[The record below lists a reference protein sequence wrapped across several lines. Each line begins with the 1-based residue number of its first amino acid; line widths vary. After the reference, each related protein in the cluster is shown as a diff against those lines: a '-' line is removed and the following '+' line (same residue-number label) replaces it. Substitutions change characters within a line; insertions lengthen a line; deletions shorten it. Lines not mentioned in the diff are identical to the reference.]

1 MRSHNQPYRRASVN
15 MHKNARL
22 TPAGRALLVE
32 RVLVEGQKV
41 WEVSAFMGVSER
53 TGWKWIRRFRE
64 EGPRGLR
71 DRSSRPRHS
80 PRRTPAWRVKQIE
93 HLRRRR
99 WTSPWIARRL
109 GIPLSTVGVVLRRLG
124 LNRLSRLDP
133 KPRVIRYERKR
144 PGELV
149 HLDTKKLA
157 RIVRIGHRIH
167 GDRSKSVEGVGW
179 EFLHVCIDDCTRVV
193 YQEVLPDEKGETAT
207 GFLKRAAA
215 WFKALGVSVERVM
228 TDNGS
233 CYRSKVFG
241 RAVRELGARHLRTR
255 PYTPR
260 TNGKAE
266 RYIQTA
272 TREWAYVRAYPHSSV
287 RRRALKRYTRF
298 YNAERPHTAL
308 GYRPPLSRLLDR
320 V

>member
-1 MRSHNQPYRRASVN
+1 MNI
-15 MHKNARL
+15 HKNAQL
-22 TPAGRALLVE
+22 TPAGRALPVE
-32 RVLVEGQKV
+32 RVLVNGQTAS
-41 WEVSAFMGVSER
+41 EVARSLGVSER
-53 TGWKWIRRFRE
+53 TVWKWVRRYRE
-64 EGPRGLR
+64 QGEAGLR
-71 DRSSRPRHS
+71 DRSSRPQRS
-80 PRRTPAWRVKQIE
+80 PSRTPEWRVRRIE

-109 GIPLSTVGVVLRRLG
+109 GMPLSTVGAVLRRLG

-133 KPRVIRYERKR
+133 KPRVVRYERKR

-157 RIVRIGHRIH
+157 RIVRVGHRIH
-167 GDRSKSVEGVGW
+167 GDRSKSVEGAGW
-179 EFLHVCIDDCTRVV
+179 EFLHVCIDDFSRVV

-215 WFKALGVSVERVM
+215 WFQALGVAVERVM

-233 CYRSKVFG
+233 CYRSKRFRG
-241 RAVRELGARHLRTR
+241 AVAALGARHIRPR

-272 TREWAYVRAYPHSSV
+272 TREWAYAKAYPHSSV
-287 RRRALKRYTRF
+287 RRKALKRFTRF

-308 GYRPPLSRLLDR
+308 GYRPPLSRLLDL